1 MENYEINV
9 LTRKGG
15 WKKLSQTS
23 KNEELNQDSNKKAG
37 PNDQLSIN
45 ILDQVSNNSQIPSGS
60 KNSQK
65 SNEETNLFDD
75 FQNINIIINEL
86 QNVEKEKQN
95 LIEKLSYLENNFVKK
110 RNDISQKLDKVKK
123 EHELYEKTI
132 SLINSLKDT

>member
-1 MENYEINV
+1 MENYEVNV

-15 WKKLSQTS
+15 WKKLPQTS
-23 KNEELNQDSNKKAG
+23 KNQELNQDSNKKAD
-37 PNDQLSIN
+37 PNDQLSIS
-45 ILDQVSNNSQIPSGS
+45 ILDQKNNSQITSGS
-60 KNSQK
+60 KDSK
-65 SNEETNLFDD
+65 EPNEETNLFDD

-110 RNDISQKLDKVKK
+110 RNAISQKLDKVKK

>member
-1 MENYEINV
+1 MENYEVNV

-23 KNEELNQDSNKKAG
+23 KNEELNQDSNKKED
-37 PNDQLSIN
+37 PNDQLSIS
-45 ILDQVSNNSQIPSGS
+45 ILDQKNNSEITSGS

-110 RNDISQKLDKVKK
+110 RNAISQKLDKVKK

>member
-1 MENYEINV
+1 MENYEVNV

-15 WKKLSQTS
+15 WKKLPQTS
-23 KNEELNQDSNKKAG
+23 KNEELNQDSNKKAD
-37 PNDQLSIN
+37 PNDQLSIS
-45 ILDQVSNNSQIPSGS
+45 ILDQKNNSQITSSS

>member
-1 MENYEINV
+1 MENYEVNV

-15 WKKLSQTS
+15 WKKLSQTT
-23 KNEELNQDSNKKAG
+23 KNEQLNQDSNKKED
-37 PNDQLSIN
+37 PNDQLSIS
-45 ILDQVSNNSQIPSGS
+45 ILDQKNNSQITSGS
-60 KNSQK
+60 KDSK
-65 SNEETNLFDD
+65 EPNEETNLFDD

>member
-1 MENYEINV
+1 MENYEVNV

-23 KNEELNQDSNKKAG
+23 KNEELNQDSNKKED
-37 PNDQLSIN
+37 PNDQLSIS
-45 ILDQVSNNSQIPSGS
+45 ILDQKNNSQITSGS
-60 KNSQK
+60 KDSK
-65 SNEETNLFDD
+65 EPNEETNLFDD

>member
-1 MENYEINV
+1 MENYEVNV

-15 WKKLSQTS
+15 WKKLPQSS
-23 KNEELNQDSNKKAG
+23 KKEELKQDSNKN
-37 PNDQLSIN
+37 PNDQLSIS
-45 ILDQVSNNSQIPSGS
+45 ILDQKNNSQITSGS

-110 RNDISQKLDKVKK
+110 RNAISQKLDKVKK

>member
-1 MENYEINV
+1 MEKYEVNV

-15 WKKLSQTS
+15 WKKLSQSS
-23 KNEELNQDSNKKAG
+23 KNEELKQDSNKKED
-37 PNDQLSIN
+37 PNDKLSIS
-45 ILDQVSNNSQIPSGS
+45 ILDQINNSKISSRS
-60 KNSQK
+60 KKSQNP
-65 SNEETNLFDD
+65 NEETNLFDD

-110 RNDISQKLDKVKK
+110 RNAISQKLDKVKK

>member
-1 MENYEINV
+1 MEEYEVNV

-15 WKKLSQTS
+15 WKKLSHTS
-23 KNEELNQDSNKKAG
+23 GIEESQKNSNQNTTLEDA
-37 PNDQLSIN
+37 LSISIKDDLNNDKITSN
-45 ILDQVSNNSQIPSGS
+45 IETLQNTV
-60 KNSQK
+60 
-65 SNEETNLFDD
+65 EETNLFDD

-110 RNDISQKLDKVKK
+110 RNAISQKLDKVKK

>member
-1 MENYEINV
+1 MENYEVNV

-23 KNEELNQDSNKKAG
+23 KNEELNQDSNKKAD
-37 PNDQLSIN
+37 PNDQLSIS
-45 ILDQVSNNSQIPSGS
+45 ILDQKNNSQITSGS
-60 KNSQK
+60 KDSK
-65 SNEETNLFDD
+65 EPNEETNLFDD

>member
-23 KNEELNQDSNKKAG
+23 KNEELNQDSNKKED
-37 PNDQLSIN
+37 PNDQLSIS
-45 ILDQVSNNSQIPSGS
+45 ILDQKNNSEITSGS

-110 RNDISQKLDKVKK
+110 RNAISQKLDKVKK

>member
-1 MENYEINV
+1 MENYEVNV

-23 KNEELNQDSNKKAG
+23 KNEELNQDSNKKAD
-37 PNDQLSIN
+37 PNDQLSIS
-45 ILDQVSNNSQIPSGS
+45 ILEQKDNSQITSSS

>member
-1 MENYEINV
+1 MENYEVNV

-23 KNEELNQDSNKKAG
+23 KNEEFNQDSNKKAD
-37 PNDQLSIN
+37 PNDQLSIS
-45 ILDQVSNNSQIPSGS
+45 ILDQKNNSQITSSS

>member
-1 MENYEINV
+1 MENYEVNV

-15 WKKLSQTS
+15 WKKLPQTS
-23 KNEELNQDSNKKAG
+23 KNEELNQDSNKKED
-37 PNDQLSIN
+37 PNDQLSIS
-45 ILDQVSNNSQIPSGS
+45 ILDQKNNSEITSGS
-60 KNSQK
+60 KHSQK

-86 QNVEKEKQN
+86 QNVEKEKQK

>member
-1 MENYEINV
+1 MENYEVNV

-23 KNEELNQDSNKKAG
+23 KNEELNQDSNKKAD

-45 ILDQVSNNSQIPSGS
+45 ILDQKNNSQITSSS

>member
-15 WKKLSQTS
+15 WKKLSQSS
-23 KNEELNQDSNKKAG
+23 KNEELTQDSNKKVD
-37 PNDQLSIN
+37 PNDKLSIR
-45 ILDQVSNNSQIPSGS
+45 ILDKKNNHKITSSSQNSN
-60 KNSQK
+60 KT
-65 SNEETNLFDD
+65 NEETNLFDD

>member
-1 MENYEINV
+1 MENYEVNV

-23 KNEELNQDSNKKAG
+23 KKEELKQGSNKEED
-37 PNDQLSIN
+37 PNNQLSIS
-45 ILDQVSNNSQIPSGS
+45 ILDQINSGKITSGP
-60 KNSQK
+60 KNSK
-65 SNEETNLFDD
+65 KPIETTNLFDD

-95 LIEKLSYLENNFVKK
+95 LIQKLSYLENNFVKK

>member
-1 MENYEINV
+1 MENYEVNV

-23 KNEELNQDSNKKAG
+23 KNEELNQDSNKKAD
-37 PNDQLSIN
+37 PNDQLSIS
-45 ILDQVSNNSQIPSGS
+45 ISDQKNNSQITSRS
-60 KNSQK
+60 TNSEK
-65 SNEETNLFDD
+65 PNEETNLFDD

-110 RNDISQKLDKVKK
+110 RNAISQKLDKVKK

-132 SLINSLKDT
+132 SLINSLKET

>member
-1 MENYEINV
+1 
-9 LTRKGG
+9 
-15 WKKLSQTS
+15 
-23 KNEELNQDSNKKAG
+23 
-37 PNDQLSIN
+37 
-45 ILDQVSNNSQIPSGS
+45 
-60 KNSQK
+60 
-65 SNEETNLFDD
+65 
-75 FQNINIIINEL
+75 L